1 VGGANYRYYL
11 GDFMFLESAVMGA
24 GADNSELAGKSIY
37 FEVSIAE
44 LLESAMAE
52 AGLKTTTLLAP
63 DSFLAKP

>member
-1 VGGANYRYYL
+1 MAASREV
-11 GDFMFLESAVMGA
+11 GA
-24 GADNSELAGKSIY
+24 GADNSELAGKTIY